1 MAVTERSGHLRGAKS
16 IPRKGIAAG
25 WGWRHTFVDA
35 WREWSRN
42 WLALLFLLP
51 STLLV
56 VAVTFYPI
64 VYAVQVSLYD
74 TLYLKTTRFLGLRHY
89 VRFLQ
94 DPAGWNNVIRSLV
107 YTFGS
112 LAIAIPF
119 GLVLALLLNMPIRC
133 RVLFRT
139 LIIVPWIVSQI
150 VTGLLWGWLLNPQFG
165 PVNFF
170 IREWFGAPFDFLG
183 NAGSAM
189 PTLILTNVWRSFPY
203 PMLLLLAALQT
214 VPDQLHE
221 AAKVD
226 GANVWQRF
234 WKITLPLIRN
244 TLLITIIMLSL
255 HYFNMIT
262 LPFIL
267 TGGGPVGATDV
278 LSLRVYRE
286 AFAFYHMGFASAV
299 AVYIFIFNIVFSL
312 LYIKIL
318 RTEAYS

>member
-1 MAVTERSGHLRGAKS
+1 MQKAREKPG
-16 IPRKGIAAG
+16 
-25 WGWRHTFVDA
+25 DA
-35 WREWSRN
+35 IRRIFREWRRN
-42 WLALLFLLP
+42 WMALLFLLP
-51 STLLV
+51 SLLVV

-64 VYAVQVSLYD
+64 VYAIRVSLYQ
-74 TLYLKTTRFLGLRHY
+74 TSYLKMVKFFGIGHY
-89 VRFLQ
+89 VKFLQ
-94 DPAGWNNVIRSLV
+94 EAVGWQNVLNSMV

-112 LAIAIPF
+112 LVIALPLGMI
-119 GLVLALLLNMPIRC
+119 LALMLNHDIRF

-150 VTGLLWGWLLNPQFG
+150 VTALLWGWLLNPQFG
-165 PVNFF
+165 PMNYF

-183 NAGSAM
+183 QTGSAM
-189 PTLILTNVWRSFPY
+189 PTLIMTNVWRSFPY

-214 VPDQLHE
+214 VPEEFYE

-226 GANVWQRF
+226 GATALQRF
-234 WKITLPLIRN
+234 WKITLPMIRN
-244 TLLITIIMLSL
+244 TLLITTIMLSL

-278 LSLRVYRE
+278 MSLRVYRE
-286 AFAFYHMGFASAV
+286 AFSFYHMGLASAV
-299 AVYIFIFNIVFSL
+299 AVYIFAFNIVFSL

-318 RTEAYS
+318 RTEAYY

>member
-1 MAVTERSGHLRGAKS
+1 MSLAQSVPRRAVPPGWEWKSGLR
-16 IPRKGIAAG
+16 AALQQ
-25 WGWRHTFVDA
+25 WA
-35 WREWSRN
+35 RN
-42 WLALLFLLP
+42 WLALLFLVP
-51 STLLV
+51 SILLV

-64 VYAVQVSLYD
+64 IYAIRVSLYD
-74 TLYLKTTRFLGLRHY
+74 TFYLNTVKFIGLRHY
-89 VRFLQ
+89 VKFLQ
-94 DPAGWNNVIRSLV
+94 DTAGWNNVWNSLF

-112 LAIAIPF
+112 LAVAVPF
-119 GLVLALLLNMPIRC
+119 GLGLALLLNMPIRF

-139 LIIVPWIVSQI
+139 LIIVPWIISQI
-150 VTGLLWGWLLNPQFG
+150 VTALLWGWLVNPQFG

-183 NAGSAM
+183 NTGSAM

-214 VPDQLHE
+214 VPDEMHE
-221 AAKVD
+221 AARVD
-226 GANVWQRF
+226 GANAWQRF
-234 WKITLPLIRN
+234 WRITLPLIRN
-244 TLLITIIMLSL
+244 TLLITVIMLSL

-267 TGGGPVGATDV
+267 TGGGPVGVTDV

-286 AFAFYHMGFASAV
+286 AFSFYHMGLASAV
-299 AVYIFIFNIVFSL
+299 AVYIFIFNIMFSL

-318 RTEAYS
+318 RTESYY

>member
-1 MAVTERSGHLRGAKS
+1 V
-16 IPRKGIAAG
+16 
-25 WGWRHTFVDA
+25 WRQ
-35 WREWSRN
+35 WSRN
-42 WLALLFLLP
+42 WLALLFLVP
-51 STLLV
+51 SILLV
-56 VAVTFYPI
+56 VSVTFYPI
-64 VYAVQVSLYD
+64 IYAVRVSLYD
-74 TLYLKTTRFLGLRHY
+74 TFYLKTTKFIGLRHY
-89 VRFLQ
+89 LKFLQ
-94 DPAGWNNVIRSLV
+94 DPAGWNNVVSSLV

-119 GLVLALLLNMPIRC
+119 GLALALLLNMPIRC

-150 VTGLLWGWLLNPQFG
+150 VTALLWGWLLNPQFG

-189 PTLILTNVWRSFPY
+189 PTLILTNVWRSFAY

-214 VPDQLHE
+214 VPEQLHE

-244 TLLITIIMLSL
+244 TLLITVIMLSL

-318 RTEAYS
+318 RTEAHY

>member
-1 MAVTERSGHLRGAKS
+1 LSAAKS
-16 IPRKGIAAG
+16 ITGKGTAAG
-25 WGWRHTFVDA
+25 WGWRGSVA
-35 WREWSRN
+35 EVWRQWSRN
-42 WLALLFLLP
+42 WLALLFLVP
-51 STLLV
+51 VILLV

-64 VYAVQVSLYD
+64 VYAIGISLYE
-74 TLYLKTTRFLGLRHY
+74 TFYLKTTKFIGLHHY
-89 VRFLQ
+89 VKFLQ
-94 DPAGWNNVIRSLV
+94 DPAGRNNVLCSLM

-119 GLVLALLLNMPIRC
+119 GLGLALLLNMPIRY

-150 VTGLLWGWLLNPQFG
+150 VTALLWGWLLNPQFG

-189 PTLILTNVWRSFPY
+189 PTMILTNVWRSFPY

-214 VPDQLHE
+214 VPEQLQE

-234 WKITLPLIRN
+234 WKITFPLIRN
-244 TLLITIIMLSL
+244 TLLITVIMLSL
-255 HYFNMIT
+255 LYFNMIT

-286 AFAFYHMGFASAV
+286 AFAFYHTGFASAV

-318 RTEAYS
+318 RTEAYY